1 VSKKVDTYLFDDRQD
16 AVNRLLSVM
25 PVDEFKS
32 RDTAVVA
39 LSSGGALVA
48 QEVASRLDA
57 DLHVLL
63 SENIYAPK
71 NRELVIAKVSET
83 QDVLVH
89 HAFVDSFNIDIAWV
103 YSEATRLYQKKI
115 ISHQK
120 ICRNAR
126 QLEPLSNRVV
136 ILVDECVETDI
147 TALLAVKSMI
157 SQKVKNVYIA
167 VPVLDLFSHESLT
180 QVSDGVYSPYVISDY
195 ISIEY
200 YYENLPK
207 PKLKELQRII
217 NNHE

>member
-1 VSKKVDTYLFDDRQD
+1 MSKKVDTYLFDDRQD

-89 HAFVDSFNIDIAWV
+89 HAFVDSL
-103 YSEATRLYQKKI
+103 TLT
-115 ISHQK
+115 SHGYTLKQ
-120 ICRNAR
+120 
-126 QLEPLSNRVV
+126 Q
-136 ILVDECVETDI
+136 
-147 TALLAVKSMI
+147 
-157 SQKVKNVYIA
+157 
-167 VPVLDLFSHESLT
+167 
-180 QVSDGVYSPYVISDY
+180 DY
-195 ISIEY
+195 IRKKSSRIKRFAEMLASL
-200 YYENLPK
+200 NL
-207 PKLKELQRII
+207 
-217 NNHE
+217 